1 MAPVDGKLRI
11 LLIHRTKYRDIT
23 LPKGKVD
30 PGEMLA
36 ETAVREVHEET
47 GIRVSLGVSVG
58 VSRYHLASQKQ
69 KVVHYWAAEATDVAI
84 RESTFV
90 PNREIAALEWVSV
103 KKARARL
110 SYPVDL
116 EILDFFSNLV
126 DDGVLRT
133 FPVIAL
139 RHAKATPRS
148 EWDGSDASRPLTE
161 RGRTQAKSIVGPLRA
176 FGVRR
181 IVTSDAVRCVETIT
195 PLSRALDRKPVKT
208 EKISQGRLGGRRV
221 RSACGRRPPHPRRQA
236 GRAVQPWPG
245 ASRPA
250 LGDRAGHRHHP
261 GVLPQQRSRP
271 RACRVLGGAPLGHE
285 PRIRDHRHRDAH
297 PQSLTSLIS
306 RGSTQRVARRSPAV
320 HLLGRVSLT
329 VAHSVTVCPAPGPTH
344 SRSKD
349 PQ

>member
-1 MAPVDGKLRI
+1 MSGRQLQLPADTTTSAKWTDKAVYAAGAVVWRLVDGKLRI
-11 LLIHRTKYRDIT
+11 LLIHRTKYRDVT

-58 VSRYHLASQKQ
+58 VSRYLLASQKQ

-116 EILDFFSNLV
+116 EILDFFAKLV

-148 EWDGSDASRPLTE
+148 EWDGSDASRPLTD
-161 RGRTQAKSIVGPLRA
+161 RGRKQAKSIVGPLRA

-181 IVTSDAVRCVETIT
+181 IVSSDAVRCVETVT
-195 PLSRALDRKPVKT
+195 PLARALDRKIVKT
-208 EKISQGRLGGRRV
+208 EKISQDAWEDGDSDLRSVVGRRI
-221 RSACGRRPPHPRRQA
+221 
-236 GRAVQPWPG
+236 
-245 ASRPA
+245 
-250 LGDRAGHRHHP
+250 RAGKPAVVCSHGP
-261 GVLPQQRSRP
+261 VLPGLLSEIALATGTIQGSYLSS
-271 RACRVLGGAPLGHE
+271 ASDLE
-285 PRIRDHRHRDAH
+285 PAAF
-297 PQSLTSLIS
+297 S
-306 RGSTQRVARRSPAV
+306 VV
-320 HLLGRVSLT
+320 HLSAT
-329 VAHSVTVCPAPGPTH
+329 NPGSGIIAIETH
-344 SRSKD
+344 VPKV
-349 PQ
+349 

>member
-1 MAPVDGKLRI
+1 MSGRQLQLPADTTTSAKWTDKAVYAAGAVVWRVVEGKLRI
-11 LLIHRTKYRDIT
+11 LLIHRTKYRDVT

-58 VSRYHLASQKQ
+58 VSRYLLASQKQ

-116 EILDFFSNLV
+116 EILDFFAKLV

-148 EWDGSDASRPLTE
+148 EWDGSDASRPLTD
-161 RGRTQAKSIVGPLRA
+161 RGRKQAKSIVGPLRA

-181 IVTSDAVRCVETIT
+181 IVSSDAVRCVETVT
-195 PLSRALDRKPVKT
+195 PLARALDRKIVKT
-208 EKISQGRLGGRRV
+208 EKISQDAWEDGDSDLRSVVGRRI
-221 RSACGRRPPHPRRQA
+221 
-236 GRAVQPWPG
+236 
-245 ASRPA
+245 
-250 LGDRAGHRHHP
+250 RAGKPAVVCSHGP
-261 GVLPQQRSRP
+261 VLPGLLSEIALATGTIQGSYLSS
-271 RACRVLGGAPLGHE
+271 ASDLE
-285 PRIRDHRHRDAH
+285 PAAF
-297 PQSLTSLIS
+297 S
-306 RGSTQRVARRSPAV
+306 VV
-320 HLLGRVSLT
+320 HLSAT
-329 VAHSVTVCPAPGPTH
+329 NPGSGIIAIETH
-344 SRSKD
+344 VPKA
-349 PQ
+349 